1 MIHSISAKNFQS
13 LFHEV
18 TLDLTTNRKA
28 SERNEGYATGVDGT
42 RVILIQALIGGNA
55 SGKTTMLKALAF
67 IKWLQV
73 DSFRWNPERNLP
85 IKGFAGSK
93 AGVKSPTEFTVTF
106 ELSED
111 LYEYAVSVTK
121 TRIISESLHITSLT
135 SVRRTSKRVFL
146 RSWNKQTKT
155 YDISDSYFKL
165 KEPYWVSDEL
175 RTTSVIAAAAKFGN
189 EKATAFTRYWRN
201 IKTNMDIVDRYMP
214 YQYQAYRA
222 LERYNDNKQLKED
235 AEADI
240 RKYDLGIASF
250 GKDGSILHKSGDTT
264 FELELEE
271 ESSGTQQLLALKARV
286 DHVLKNGGV
295 ALIDELNA
303 YLHPLMVEAVIEKFK
318 NPKIN
323 IGKGQF
329 LFSTHDINVFNLL
342 DPYQMS
348 LAEKDAQGATSIKR
362 LDGEKIRST
371 DSYMKRYLAGYYG
384 GLNKIEP

>member
-1 MIHSISAKNFQS
+1 MIHSITAKNFQS
-13 LFHEV
+13 LAHET
-18 TLDLTTNRKA
+18 TLQLTTNRKA
-28 SERNEGYATGVDGT
+28 SERNGAYASGADDS

-73 DSFRWNPERNLP
+73 DSFRWSSERGVP

-93 AGVKSPTEFTVTF
+93 ESLKKPTEISVLF
-106 ELSED
+106 EHSGS
-111 LYEYAVSVTK
+111 LYQYAVSANK
-121 TRIISESLHITSLT
+121 KRILTESINITSMAT
-135 SVRRTSKRVFL
+135 VRRTSKRVFS
-146 RSWNKQTKT
+146 RSWNTKSKS
-155 YDISDSYFKL
+155 YDITDTYFKL

-189 EKATAFTRYWRN
+189 EKATDFVRYWRN
-201 IKTNMDIVDRYMP
+201 VKTNIDIVDRYMP

-222 LERYNDNKQLKED
+222 LDRYNDNKELKEQ
-235 AEADI
+235 AEAEV
-240 RKYDLGIASF
+240 RRYDLGIDSF
-250 GKDGSILHKSGDTT
+250 GKDGAILHKFGDST
-264 FELELEE
+264 FELELDE
-271 ESSGTQQLLALKARV
+271 ESSGTQQFLALKARV
-286 DHVLKNGGV
+286 DHVLQHGGV

-318 NPKIN
+318 NPDIN

-329 LFSTHDINVFNLL
+329 IFSTHDINVLNLL
-342 DPYQMS
+342 DPYQIS
-348 LAEKDAQGATSIKR
+348 LAEKDNQGTTTVKR

-384 GLNKIEP
+384 GLNKIDS

>member
-1 MIHSISAKNFQS
+1 MIHSITVKNFQS
-13 LFHEV
+13 LSRET

-28 SERNEGYATGVDGT
+28 SEHNNGYVTGADDT
-42 RVILIQALIGGNA
+42 RIILIQALIGGNA

-67 IKWLQV
+67 VKWLQV
-73 DSFRWNPERNLP
+73 DSFRWNPERDLP
-85 IKGFAGSK
+85 LKGFAGNKNSLK
-93 AGVKSPTEFTVTF
+93 TPTEFSIVF
-106 ELSED
+106 ELND
-111 LYEYAVSVTK
+111 NLYEYAISLTKSRVLTESLSVTN
-121 TRIISESLHITSLT
+121 LT
-135 SVRRTSKRVFL
+135 TIRRTSKRVFL
-146 RSWNKQTKT
+146 RSWNKQSKT
-155 YDISDSYFKL
+155 YDITDSYFKL

-175 RTTSVIAAAAKFGN
+175 RTTSIIAAAAKFGN

-201 IKTNMDIVDRYMP
+201 VKTNIDIVNHYMP
-214 YQYQAYRA
+214 YQYQAYQA
-222 LERYNDNKQLKED
+222 LERYSDNKQLKAD

-240 RKYDLGIASF
+240 RKYDLGIDSF

-286 DHVLKNGGV
+286 DYVLQNGGV

-318 NPKIN
+318 NPNIN
-323 IGKGQF
+323 VGMGQF
-329 LFSTHDINVFNLL
+329 IFSTHDINVLNLL

-348 LAEKDAQGATSIKR
+348 LAEKDNQGITSIKR

-384 GLNKIEP
+384 GLNKIEL

>member
-1 MIHSISAKNFQS
+1 MIHSITAKNFQS
-13 LFHEV
+13 LRHEI
-18 TLDLTTNRKA
+18 TLDLTTNKKA
-28 SERNEGYATGVDGT
+28 SERNEGYATGTDDT

-67 IKWLQV
+67 VRWLQV
-73 DSFRWNPERNLP
+73 DSFRWNPERSLP
-85 IKGFAGSK
+85 IKGFAGDKISLK
-93 AGVKSPTEFTVTF
+93 APTEFIVTF
-106 ELSED
+106 EMQEG
-111 LYEYAVSVTK
+111 LYKYTVSVTK
-121 TRIISESLHITSLT
+121 SRILSESLDITSLT
-135 SVRRTSKRVFL
+135 TVRKTSKRVFL
-146 RSWNKQTKT
+146 RSWNRQSKT
-155 YDISDSYFKL
+155 YDLTDSYFKL

-175 RTTSVIAAAAKFGN
+175 RTTSIIAAAAKFGN

-201 IKTNMDIVDRYMP
+201 IKTNIDTVDHYMP
-214 YQYQAYRA
+214 YQYRAYRA
-222 LERYNDNKQLKED
+222 LEGYSDNKQLKED

-271 ESSGTQQLLALKARV
+271 ESSGTQQLLALKACV
-286 DHVLKNGGV
+286 DHVLQNGGV

-318 NPKIN
+318 NPKTN
-323 IGKGQF
+323 VGKGQF
-329 LFSTHDINVFNLL
+329 FFSTHDINVFNLL

-348 LAEKDAQGATSIKR
+348 LVEKDGQGATSVKR
-362 LDGEKIRST
+362 LDGEKIRFT

-384 GLNKIEP
+384 GLNKIKF